1 MGLEKKHKIIM
12 AVFIKL
18 SQSKNA
24 TKSSFG
30 KWYAQT
36 VHTGEVHTEEL
47 ARRISENTTFRPGEV
62 KGIIDELVTVM
73 TREMQ
78 DGHAVVI
85 DGLGRFRLMVESE
98 GVEKASDFNIAR
110 HVRRIVCKFLPAT
123 HRKGDDGERKATGRK
138 EQLFSE
144 GADVEWYKG

>member
-1 MGLEKKHKIIM
+1 MALKIRL
-12 AVFIKL
+12 K
-18 SQSKNA
+18 QYKNSS
-24 TKSSFG
+24 KSSFG
-30 KWYAQT
+30 KYYAET
-36 VHTGEVHTEEL
+36 VQLGEVHTADL
-47 ARRISENTTFRPGEV
+47 ARQVSQNTTFRPGEV

-110 HVRRIVCKFLPAT
+110 HVRRIVCKFLPAA